1 MARRTSQIDS
11 ASDRA
16 DADAAG
22 QASFD
27 PPQVV
32 ADRRAFLARALA
44 AGVAGPIFG
53 AHAFAAEPAAEP
65 PRKRGPNDTLNVAV
79 IGVANRGGANLA
91 GVAHETI
98 VALCD
103 VDSRNLGR
111 AAEAHAKSKPKTF
124 ADYRKLFDEVKDID
138 AVVVSTPDHT
148 HFHPAMAALERGLPV
163 YCEKPLAHSV
173 WEARK
178 LREKATEKK
187 LVTQMGTQIHSGDN
201 YRRVVEIIQ
210 AGQLGNVTR
219 VHVWLAGGMR
229 VFKEAPVQNPPAEVD
244 YDLWTGPA
252 PLRPFSE
259 AHFHFNWRYWWDYGN
274 GALGDFGCHYMD
286 LPFWALNLGHPTKI
300 RSQGEKG
307 HDGLNE
313 CPLDLQVDYE
323 FPARGDLSPVKLTW
337 YQGKRL
343 PEEFAKFGDGKRSGV
358 LFEGTGGRLVADYGT
373 YRIFAEAGSDYSPL
387 KPVIPPS
394 IGHHREFLQA
404 VRGEGKT
411 TCPFEYSGVLSE
423 AVLLGNVA
431 YRAGNQELHW
441 DAPALRVT
449 NLPDANQYLRR
460 AYRKGWEAS

>member
-1 MARRTSQIDS
+1 MARRTFH
-11 ASDRA
+11 A
-16 DADAAG
+16 DAVPTADAA
-22 QASFD
+22 AAEKSFD
-27 PPQVV
+27 PPHLV

-44 AGVAGPIFG
+44 AGVGAAGFAG
-53 AHAFAAEPAAEP
+53 RTFAAEPV
-65 PRKRGPNDTLNVAV
+65 RKRSANDKLNVAV

-91 GVAHETI
+91 GVAHENI

-111 AAEAHAKSKPKTF
+111 AAEAHKKSNPKLRTF
-124 ADYRKLFDEVKDID
+124 ADFRKLFDEVKDID

-187 LVTQMGTQIHSGDN
+187 LVTQMGTQIHAGDN
-201 YRRVVEIIQ
+201 YRRVVELVQ
-210 AGQLGNVTR
+210 SGQLGNVTR

-229 VFKEAPVQNPPAEVD
+229 VFKEAPVTKPPVEVD

-286 LPFWALNLGHPTKI
+286 LPFWALELGHPTKV
-300 RSQGEKG
+300 RAQGEKG

-323 FPARGDLSPVKLTW
+323 FPARGDLPAVHLTW

-373 YRIFAEAGSDYSPL
+373 HRIFAEPGSDFTPL

-431 YRAGNQELHW
+431 YRAGNQELLW
-441 DAPALRVT
+441 DAPSLRAT
-449 NLPDANQYLRR
+449 NLPDANQFLRR
-460 AYRKGWEAS
+460 AYRKGWEVS